1 MRLSKFLIAGVL
13 APVVLGTNDATAE
26 VCSGRFYVGVNVGAE
41 FGKMKYSS
49 KPGDQYD
56 VVPDGLPLD
65 RNIYTP
71 FNEDDFP
78 VDQVIRLKAGCMVFP
93 IEKTHVKLPMSAKR
107 KSGFTGGVEI
117 GYLYETNNFGF
128 GLEATFGKDFATRKQ
143 SVNAR
148 MVKYSGVADV
158 AAGRSGQPQILKL
171 EIKDVGSG
179 YVETEES
186 QKYSQHLVAIAGDY
200 ESATRYNTKDVTE
213 IKLKNKFNVTI
224 TPIIE
229 YKANPMFGIYITGGI
244 RISNDKV
251 TYKETDGSTKKVTNF
266 KKTKTSIAPV
276 VGGGV
281 MINLTDHMYAKVQY
295 LYQFGSKIKK
305 TISRKIN
312 DKKNEVTPT
321 VKYRSQKV
329 TVGFGYMF

>member
-1 MRLSKFLIAGVL
+1 MRLSRFLIAGVL
-13 APVVLGTNDATAE
+13 VPVVLGTNDSTAE

-49 KPGDQYD
+49 KPGDQYN
-56 VVPDGLPLD
+56 VVPDGISATEDIPSPGDTGIWGNEEVLHELHILPLD
-65 RNIYTP
+65 R
-71 FNEDDFP
+71 
-78 VDQVIRLKAGCMVFP
+78 VHAKLQVQQ
-93 IEKTHVKLPMSAKR
+93 KR
-107 KSGFTGGVEI
+107 KIGFTGDVEI
-117 GYLYETNNFGF
+117 GYLNEIKNFGF
-128 GLEATFGKDFATRKQ
+128 GLAVHFGKDFANKHQVIKSRLVQYTPDSEAATDKGEKGIVWRTDAEANFIEEQ
-143 SVNAR
+143 YRNVINRRLVVGNDNYNS
-148 MVKYSGVADV
+148 MVK
-158 AAGRSGQPQILKL
+158 
-171 EIKDVGSG
+171 
-179 YVETEES
+179 
-186 QKYSQHLVAIAGDY
+186 
-200 ESATRYNTKDVTE
+200 YNTKDVTE
-213 IKLKNKFNVTI
+213 IKLTNKFNVTI

-229 YKANPMFGIYITGGI
+229 YKANPMFGVFITGGI

-251 TYKETDGSTKKVTNF
+251 TYKETDGATKKVTNF

-281 MINLTDHMYAKVQY
+281 MINLSDHMYAKVQY

>member
-1 MRLSKFLIAGVL
+1 M
-13 APVVLGTNDATAE
+13 PVVLGTNDSTAE

-41 FGKMKYSS
+41 FGKMKYTQ

-56 VVPDGLPLD
+56 VVPDGIAKLSDLATEWPHKENL
-65 RNIYTP
+65 T
-71 FNEDDFP
+71 E
-78 VDQVIRLKAGCMVFP
+78 VFP
-93 IEKTHVKLPMSAKR
+93 LPNLPVNVKLPVFPK
-107 KSGFTGGVEI
+107 KKLCFTGELIVGYIFELKSFGI
-117 GYLYETNNFGF
+117 GLNLGF
-128 GLEATFGKDFATRKQ
+128 GKRFGTVKETIQ
-143 SVNAR
+143 SKLQTYMSSEQAGAIGVTPLTGDGDAWDYNMVN
-148 MVKYSGVADV
+148 KYRRVMKPS
-158 AAGRSGQPQILKL
+158 
-171 EIKDVGSG
+171 E
-179 YVETEES
+179 
-186 QKYSQHLVAIAGDY
+186 Y
-200 ESATRYNTKDVTE
+200 EKAVRYNTKDVTE

-229 YKANPMFGIYITGGI
+229 YKANSMFGIYITGGI